1 MGDDRLVRV
10 KVPEDVPLI
19 QDTRLPEDESPAKT
33 VAQAAVDAR
42 PRLAEDESITQLR
55 RGR

>member
-1 MGDDRLVRV
+1 MGDDRPVRV

-33 VAQAAVDAR
+33 VAQA
-42 PRLAEDESITQLR
+42 RLTRDPGWQRMKA
-55 RGR
+55 